1 MYGSGCEN
9 ERTVLR
15 LVSGFFFYLN
25 TLKPTAMD
33 ETLNEVGMV
42 AKMRKH
48 FMGAMGF
55 CTSLLKGLIRIAVPV
70 IIFVIHHG
78 INHKQLKH

>member
-1 MYGSGCEN
+1 
-9 ERTVLR
+9 
-15 LVSGFFFYLN
+15 
-25 TLKPTAMD
+25 MD

-55 CTSLLKGLIRIAVPV
+55 CSSLFRGLIRIAVPI

-78 INHKQLKH
+78 INHKQLKL

>member
-1 MYGSGCEN
+1 MHDSGCAN
-9 ERTVLR
+9 ERKVPG

-25 TLKPTAMD
+25 GLKPTAMD

-55 CTSLLKGLIRIAVPV
+55 CSSLFRGLIRIAVPV

-78 INHKQLKH
+78 INHKQLKL